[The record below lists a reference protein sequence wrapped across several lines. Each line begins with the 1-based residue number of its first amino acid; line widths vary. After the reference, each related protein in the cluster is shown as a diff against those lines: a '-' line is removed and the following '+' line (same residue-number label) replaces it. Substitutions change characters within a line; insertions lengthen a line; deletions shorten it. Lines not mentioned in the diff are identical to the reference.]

1 MIRIFSQVKT
11 YKFHH
16 GVTLVEL
23 LIVTSIIAVLSTI
36 AYPSYTAYVLKSYRT
51 EAIEA
56 LTKTQLHI
64 ESLYSTRAESTS
76 KEKYKALLELTINKS
91 NGSCLQEHICKIDD
105 NRYLL
110 SYNLTNSGMNIYT
123 LTATPQS
130 DLGQNNDRCGTLTL
144 NAGGVGLGSTSGCW

>member
-23 LIVTSIIAVLSTI
+23 LIVTSIIAILSI
-36 AYPSYTAYVLKSYRT
+36 IVYPSYTSYILKSYRT
-51 EAIEA
+51 EALEA

-64 ESLYSTRAESTS
+64 ESLYSTRIENTP
-76 KEKYKALLELTINKS
+76 KEKYQALLELTIDKNK
-91 NGSCLQEHICKIDD
+91 GSCLQDHICKVDN

-110 SYNLTNSGMNIYT
+110 SYNLVSSGMSIYT
-123 LTATPQS
+123 LSATPQS

-144 NAGGVGLGSTSGCW
+144 NAGGVGLGNNSGCW